1 MFEIKPMRMGLAVL
15 GSVLVMSPFASHE
28 VEAQV
33 SGRMQVLV
41 ANLTPSGEAE
51 DDFGEDLAEEL
62 RDLIDMDTHVAM
74 SDDDIDAAAR
84 EFDMR
89 LDDLNC
95 LFSQQLAAQ
104 LEVPM
109 IFCGSYEQSGETVT
123 YSGRFITS
131 PGAEVFAVEPQT
143 VSADDI
149 DTAAAHV
156 MEYFEATIDMV
167 SQIAFCGMEYNS
179 SNWDGALNYCGR
191 AVELAPES
199 NEARSALARTYLELE
214 QYEDALTQFNLLL
227 EADPFNINALESA
240 GYVASQVGDTDAAR
254 DYYARYLELNPDN
267 VAIRM
272 RVAYDLAQ
280 TGDDVG
286 AMGLLEAGIE
296 QDPDNVDLHEQYG
309 SMAIRAAGAM
319 QAMSPQPQAGSEAP
333 LDPEVADMFRK
344 AVTSLTVVLDARGAE
359 APPAYLGNVMASH
372 IALGDYEE
380 ALALGQRGVELFP
393 DNAQV
398 HSQLAN
404 AYNQAGD
411 VDRAVAALEEAM
423 RVDPDLPNA
432 YARMGQWLLAQDRV
446 EEAGEAFA
454 HAAAGGEQPA
464 DVLANQIFGYGYNTK
479 DQGQG
484 DFNGAIQAYNVA
496 RELDISA
503 ALRSQINFFH
513 AYARYRQAEVANQAN
528 TVESATASLPLF
540 QEALSF
546 FSQAQDYGRAN
557 PGSNLGQFIEGT
569 TTFIQIQEGII
580 ARGR

>member
-1 MFEIKPMRMGLAVL
+1 MFDNKARRMGLSVL
-15 GSVLVMSPFASHE
+15 GSILLLSPFASHE

-41 ANLTPSGEAE
+41 ANLTPSGEADE
-51 DDFGEDLAEEL
+51 DFGEDLAEEL

-74 SDDDIDAAAR
+74 SDDDIDDAAR
-84 EFDMR
+84 DFDMR
-89 LDDLNC
+89 LEDLNC

-109 IFCGSYEQSGETVT
+109 IFCGSYEQSGETVS
-123 YSGRFITS
+123 YSARFITS
-131 PGAEVFAVEPQT
+131 PAGEVFAVEPQT
-143 VSADDI
+143 VNEDDI
-149 DTAAAHV
+149 DAAAAHV

-199 NEARSALARTYLELE
+199 NAARSALARTYLELE
-214 QYEDALTQFNLLL
+214 QYEDALTQFDLLL

-240 GYVASQVGDTDAAR
+240 GYVASQVGDTEAAR
-254 DYYARYLELNPDN
+254 DYYSRYLELNPDN

-296 QDPDNVDLHEQYG
+296 QAPDNVDLHEQYG
-309 SMAIRAAGAM
+309 AMAIRAAGAM
-319 QAMSPQPQAGSEAP
+319 QEMSPQPQAGSEVP
-333 LDPEVADMFRK
+333 LGPEVADMFRK
-344 AVTSLTVVLDARGAE
+344 AVTSLTVVLDARGGE

-380 ALALGQRGVELFP
+380 ALSLGQRGVELFP
-393 DNAQV
+393 DNGQV

-411 VDRAVAALEEAM
+411 VDQAVAALEEAL
-423 RVDPDLPNA
+423 RVDPDLVNA

-454 HAAAGGEQPA
+454 SAVVGGEQPA

-479 DQGQG
+479 DQEQG
-484 DFNGAIQAYNVA
+484 DFNAAIQAYNVA
-496 RELDISA
+496 RELDISS

-513 AYARYRQAEVANQAN
+513 AYARYRQAEGANQAN

-540 QEALSF
+540 QEALRF
-546 FSQAQDYGRAN
+546 FNQAQDYGSAN
-557 PGSNLGQFIEGT
+557 PGSNLGQFVEGT
-569 TTFIQIQEGII
+569 TTFIEIQEGII